1 MFKLRNI
8 VILRKFGIGL
18 NVHTSRHHFDDFS
31 AKRNASNSSPC
42 KEPNSKNSTLMF
54 KL

>member
-8 VILRKFGIGL
+8 VILRKFDIGL
-18 NVHTSRHHFDDFS
+18 KVHTNRHHCDDFS

-54 KL
+54 KP

>member
-8 VILRKFGIGL
+8 AILRKFNIGL
-18 NVHTSRHHFDDFS
+18 KVHTSRHHCDDFS
-31 AKRNASNSSPC
+31 AKRNVLNSSSC
-42 KEPNSKNSTLMF
+42 KEPNSKNYTLMF

>member
-8 VILRKFGIGL
+8 VILPKFDIGL
-18 NVHTSRHHFDDFS
+18 KVHTNRHHCDDFS
-31 AKRNASNSSPC
+31 AKRNASNSSTC

-54 KL
+54 KP